1 MVSYLFE
8 GSFKKQAKFNRF
20 VQQWKET
27 VTLTLE
33 PVPVH
38 SEKATAESSH
48 AIPSSAFPAVFIIP
62 KFPRDVQTKL
72 DQKPPCKIERSDHNK
87 IIRTLYETMALI
99 KMFPTNDD
107 YVKVC
112 KALILKY
119 PFLKDKEGNGYHTW
133 HMSLKR
139 KFKYERVPLIDD
151 EEVRRMKLKFGHHK
165 KPLQHEENTS
175 KRAKTSKEV
184 DIIGED
190 DTSVAGH
197 VKVLQDQYRKTQ
209 PDVRMVEERMMRTF
223 AWRRRE
229 IANGMTV
236 EEAINKYPFLKS
248 PCRLFQE
255 MGRLHDE
262 MNICRR
268 FEDGFKVL
276 VPTVLRL
283 TQRKSPLAD
292 LALEEREA
300 ALTEDVPGIDFRAA
314 ILLLPILFREKN
326 DVLVIL
332 GEDQPPSP
340 YPTVQL
346 DAVADWRTVLTRRVP
361 AVVKLDGQSVCMAL
375 GLEEGVI
382 AAFCAYFIYNVVYPS
397 RLKNTLIFIQRYVL
411 KMSEVGDKP
420 LPVSVT
426 RVINILA

>member
-1 MVSYLFE
+1 
-8 GSFKKQAKFNRF
+8 
-20 VQQWKET
+20 
-27 VTLTLE
+27 
-33 PVPVH
+33 
-38 SEKATAESSH
+38 
-48 AIPSSAFPAVFIIP
+48 
-62 KFPRDVQTKL
+62 
-72 DQKPPCKIERSDHNK
+72 
-87 IIRTLYETMALI
+87 
-99 KMFPTNDD
+99 
-107 YVKVC
+107 
-112 KALILKY
+112 
-119 PFLKDKEGNGYHTW
+119 
-133 HMSLKR
+133 
-139 KFKYERVPLIDD
+139 
-151 EEVRRMKLKFGHHK
+151 
-165 KPLQHEENTS
+165 
-175 KRAKTSKEV
+175 
-184 DIIGED
+184 
-190 DTSVAGH
+190 
-197 VKVLQDQYRKTQ
+197 
-209 PDVRMVEERMMRTF
+209 
-223 AWRRRE
+223 
-229 IANGMTV
+229 MTV

-248 PCRLFQE
+248 PCGLFQE

-268 FEDGFKVL
+268 FEDGFKIL

-326 DVLVIL
+326 DILVTL

-361 AVVKLDGQSVCMAL
+361 AVVKLDGQSVCRAL

-382 AAFCAYFIYNVVYPS
+382 ATFCAYFIYNVVYPS

-411 KMSEVGDKP
+411 KTSEVGDKP

>member
-1 MVSYLFE
+1 MVSSTPLVNSWTNVTRRKRKAGNSLLIPPGKSLFRPSPISEVDPVPVQNRFASLCDTQEMNMGPLDPTSAIYRENTLCSGERERDDPDNEVDGEAVDYGLTERMVSCLFE

-139 KFKYERVPLIDD
+139 KFKYERVPLVDD
-151 EEVRRMKLKFGHHK
+151 EEVRRMKQKFGHHT
-165 KPLQHEENTS
+165 KPLQQEENTS
-175 KRAKTSKEV
+175 KRAKASKKV

-190 DTSVAGH
+190 DTSVASH

-209 PDVRMVEERMMRTF
+209 PDARMVEERMMRTF

-236 EEAINKYPFLKS
+236 KEAINKYPFLKS
-248 PCRLFQE
+248 PCGLFQE

-276 VPTVLRL
+276 VPKVLSL

-300 ALTEDVPGIDFRAA
+300 ALTEDVPGSATIA
-314 ILLLPILFREKN
+314 I
-326 DVLVIL
+326 
-332 GEDQPPSP
+332 S
-340 YPTVQL
+340 YCT
-346 DAVADWRTVLTRRVP
+346 TRR
-361 AVVKLDGQSVCMAL
+361 C
-375 GLEEGVI
+375 
-382 AAFCAYFIYNVVYPS
+382 
-397 RLKNTLIFIQRYVL
+397 R
-411 KMSEVGDKP
+411 
-420 LPVSVT
+420 
-426 RVINILA
+426 

>member
-1 MVSYLFE
+1 
-8 GSFKKQAKFNRF
+8 
-20 VQQWKET
+20 
-27 VTLTLE
+27 
-33 PVPVH
+33 
-38 SEKATAESSH
+38 
-48 AIPSSAFPAVFIIP
+48 
-62 KFPRDVQTKL
+62 
-72 DQKPPCKIERSDHNK
+72 
-87 IIRTLYETMALI
+87 MALI

-190 DTSVAGH
+190 DTSVASH

-209 PDVRMVEERMMRTF
+209 PDARMVEERMMRTF

-248 PCRLFQE
+248 PCGLFQE

-268 FEDGFKVL
+268 FEDGFRVL

-283 TQRKSPLAD
+283 TQSKSPLAD
-292 LALEEREA
+292 LVLEEREA

-326 DVLVIL
+326 DILVIL
-332 GEDQPPSP
+332 GKDQPPLP

-382 AAFCAYFIYNVVYPS
+382 AAFCAYFIYNVAYAS